1 MPKRKYPVIVALA
14 GQGFEIKR
22 CCRILGVAPS
32 GYFSW
37 RRRSPTP
44 RELRREWLR
53 GLIGQIHADS
63 RGVYGYR
70 RVRAELQLGRQIMVS
85 RKLVHKLMAEA
96 QLQGLPARKRRK
108 SLVNVATAEDLVCR
122 EFARAAPD
130 ELWFADITEHPTR
143 EGKVYCC
150 VVLDAHSRRIVG
162 WSIDSHQATSL
173 VTNALAMAI
182 SNRIPLGGTV
192 IHTDHGTQFT
202 SWAFSERVRQA
213 GLVPSMGTVGDAF
226 DNALIEAFWARL
238 QTELLDRKKWKTR
251 IELSTAL
258 FDYLEIFHNRNRRH
272 SALGML
278 TPIEFEKVN
287 NQTAQAA

>member
-1 MPKRKYPVIVALA
+1 VIAALA
-14 GQGFEIKR
+14 GQGFEVKR
-22 CCRILGVAPS
+22 CCRILSVAPS
-32 GYFSW
+32 GYFGW
-37 RRRSPTP
+37 RRRSPSP
-44 RELRREWLR
+44 SELRREWLR
-53 GLIGQIHADS
+53 GLISQIHADS

-70 RVRAELQLGRQIMVS
+70 RVRAELQLGRQIAVS
-85 RKLVHKLMAEA
+85 RKLVHKLMAEG
-96 QLQGLPARKRRK
+96 QLKGLPARRQRK

-122 EFARAAPD
+122 DFNRNAPN
-130 ELWFADITEHPTR
+130 ELWLTDITEQPTR

-182 SNRIPLGGTV
+182 GNRTPPSGTV

-202 SWAFSERVRQA
+202 SWAFGERVRQA
-213 GLVPSMGTVGDAF
+213 GLMPSMGTVGDAY

-251 IELSTAL
+251 LELSTAL

-278 TPIEFEKVN
+278 TPIEFEKAN

>member
-1 MPKRKYPVIVALA
+1 VIIFLA

-22 CCRILGVAPS
+22 CCRILDVAPS
-32 GYFSW
+32 GYF
-37 RRRSPTP
+37 
-44 RELRREWLR
+44 
-53 GLIGQIHADS
+53 
-63 RGVYGYR
+63 
-70 RVRAELQLGRQIMVS
+70 
-85 RKLVHKLMAEA
+85 
-96 QLQGLPARKRRK
+96 GLPARKQRK

-122 EFARAAPD
+122 DFNRNAPNQ
-130 ELWFADITEHPTR
+130 LWLTDITEHPTR
-143 EGKVYCC
+143 EGRVYSC
-150 VVLDAHSRRIVG
+150 VVLDAHSRRVVG

-182 SNRIPLGGTV
+182 NNRTPPPGTV
-192 IHTDHGTQFT
+192 IHCDHGSQFT

-213 GLVPSMGTVGDAF
+213 GLVPSMGTIGDAF
-226 DNALIEAFWARL
+226 DNALIESFWARL

-278 TPIEFEKVN
+278 TPIEFETVN
-287 NQTAQAA
+287 NQTEQAA

>member
-1 MPKRKYPVIVALA
+1 MITFLA
-14 GQGFEIKR
+14 GQGYEAKR
-22 CCRILGVAPS
+22 CCRVLGVAPS
-32 GYFSW
+32 GYFGW
-37 RRRSPTP
+37 RRRSPSP
-44 RELRREWLR
+44 AELRREWLR
-53 GLIGQIHADS
+53 GLINQIHASS

-70 RVRAELQLGRQIMVS
+70 RVRAELNLGWQISVS
-85 RKLVHKLMAEA
+85 NKLVHRLMAEER
-96 QLQGLPARKRRK
+96 LRGLPTRKQRK

-122 EFARAAPD
+122 DFARAAPD
-130 ELWFADITEHPTR
+130 QLWLTDITEHPTR
-143 EGKVYCC
+143 EGRVYCC

-173 VTNALAMAI
+173 VTNALQMAI
-182 SNRIPLGGTV
+182 SNRTPAAGTV
-192 IHTDHGTQFT
+192 IHSDHGSQFT

-213 GLVPSMGTVGDAF
+213 GLVPSMGTVGDAY
-226 DNALIEAFWARL
+226 DNALIESFWARL
-238 QTELLDRKKWKTR
+238 QTELLNRKKWKTR

-287 NQTAQAA
+287 KQTANAA

>member
-1 MPKRKYPVIVALA
+1 VITFLA

-32 GYFSW
+32 GYFGW
-37 RRRSPTP
+37 RRRSPSP
-44 RELRREWLR
+44 SELRREWLR
-53 GLIGQIHADS
+53 GLISQIHAES

-70 RVRAELQLGRQIMVS
+70 RVRAELQLGRQIFVS
-85 RKLVHKLMAEA
+85 RKLVHKLMAEGR
-96 QLQGLPARKRRK
+96 LKGLPARRQRK

-122 EFARAAPD
+122 DFARAAPD
-130 ELWFADITEHPTR
+130 QLWLTDITEHPTR

-150 VVLDAHSRRIVG
+150 VVLDAHSRRVVG
-162 WSIDSHQATSL
+162 WSIDSHQASSL

-182 SNRIPLGGTV
+182 GNRTPPPGTV
-192 IHTDHGTQFT
+192 IHSDHGSQFT

-226 DNALIEAFWARL
+226 DNALIESFWARL
-238 QTELLDRKKWKTR
+238 QTELLNRRKWRTR

-258 FDYLEIFHNRNRRH
+258 FDYLEIFHNRTRRH

-287 NQTAQAA
+287 NQTANAA

>member
-1 MPKRKYPVIVALA
+1 MIASLA
-14 GQGFEIKR
+14 GQGYESKR

-37 RRRSPTP
+37 RRCSPSP

-53 GLIGQIHADS
+53 GLISQIHADS

-70 RVRAELQLGRQIMVS
+70 RVRAELQLGRQIVVS
-85 RKLVHKLMAEA
+85 RKLVHKLMAEG
-96 QLQGLPARKRRK
+96 QLKGLPARKQRK

-122 EFARAAPD
+122 EFAREAPD
-130 ELWFADITEHPTR
+130 QRWLTDITEHPTR

-150 VVLDAHSRRIVG
+150 VVLDAHSRRVVG

-182 SNRIPLGGTV
+182 SNRTPPGGTV
-192 IHTDHGTQFT
+192 IHSDHGTQFT

-213 GLVPSMGTVGDAF
+213 GLVPSMGTVGDAY
-226 DNALIEAFWARL
+226 DNALIESFWARL

-258 FDYLEIFHNRNRRH
+258 FDYLELFHNRNRRQQR
-272 SALGML
+272 ARDAD
-278 TPIEFEKVN
+278 TDRI
-287 NQTAQAA
+287 